1 MLAPLKDRSILK
13 SAPADTQFDE
23 PASNYDITAELFAEI
38 ELLKQALRH
47 SRDDQRRSALDSA
60 AKIIAHANQISHL
73 QDINNNLEKR
83 LHQLESGVAIT
94 ELGQKLM
101 ALSTRNKVLSVTT
114 ERICLLD
121 KALCIARTECDYL
134 VQECEIASLEIDR

>member
-1 MLAPLKDRSILK
+1 MLAPLRDRSILE

-23 PASNYDITAELFAEI
+23 PASNDDITAELFAEI

-47 SRDDQRRSALDSA
+47 SRNAQRRSALDSA
-60 AKIIAHANQISHL
+60 AKIIAQANQISHL
-73 QDINNNLEKR
+73 QDINNKLEKR

-101 ALSTRNKVLSVTT
+101 ALTTRNEILSAST

-134 VQECEIASLEIDR
+134 VQECEIACLEIDR